1 MPGPRTRRSG
11 VERTSR
17 RADPGPGWSPP
28 LWGVLVAAGIVVAAM
43 GVKAISDIAGP
54 VFLVL
59 TLVITVHP
67 FRIWLRR
74 VGVPAW
80 LASTIALFTIYGIL
94 IVILGSIA
102 LSITQLA
109 TTLPKYGEAFIR
121 LYNIVLDSLAG
132 IGVGTEQFQSFLN
145 NFDPSSL
152 TGIAQTLLS
161 GITNWLSLGALM
173 VTVVVFLAFDASG
186 IAPRMEI
193 IREARPRVAEALETF
208 ARNVRKYWI
217 VTSLF
222 GFIVSIFDVI
232 ALSIIGVPLAVTW
245 GVFAFVTNY
254 IPNVGFV
261 VGMIPPA
268 LLALLSGG
276 ENGLRDMLAVIISF
290 CVINFVIQ
298 TLIQPK
304 FTGDA
309 VGITPTVA
317 FISLIFWSFILGG
330 LGALLAV
337 PATLFVKA
345 ILIDQSDRTRWFG
358 ALISATPGEAPDVD
372 RPMFGLRRKTKV
384 PRAARTG

>member
-1 MPGPRTRRSG
+1 MPPSRSLRRTQQ
-11 VERTSR
+11 TSR
-17 RADPGPGWSPP
+17 IDASWAPP
-28 LWGVLVAAGIVVAAM
+28 LWGILVAAGLVVAAM
-43 GVKAISDIAGP
+43 GLQAIAGIVGP

-67 FRIWLRR
+67 FRVWLRK

-121 LYNIVLDSLAG
+121 LYNLFLQFLAG
-132 IGVGTEQFQSFLN
+132 FGVGTEQLQSYLS

-152 TGIAQTLLS
+152 TGIAQSLLS

-186 IAPRMEI
+186 IGPRLEM
-193 IREARPRVAEALETF
+193 IRQARPRVAEAMQTF

-222 GFIVSIFDVI
+222 GFVVSVFDVI

-276 ENGLRDMLAVIISF
+276 DNGLRDMLAVIISF

-317 FISLIFWSFILGG
+317 FLSLIFWSFILGG

-345 ILIDQSDRTRWFG
+345 ILIDMSDRTRWFG
-358 ALISATPGEAPDVD
+358 ALISATPDEPAAE
-372 RPMFGLRRKTKV
+372 RPIFGLRRKPKV
-384 PRAARTG
+384 PRAADVRP

>member
-1 MPGPRTRRSG
+1 MPGPRSLRRSLD
-11 VERTSR
+11 RSTRS
-17 RADPGPGWSPP
+17 GPPDNGWAPP
-28 LWGVLVAAGIVVAAM
+28 LWGVLVAAGIVIAAM
-43 GVKAISDIAGP
+43 GIREIQGIAGP

-67 FRIWLRR
+67 FRVWLRR

-94 IVILGSIA
+94 VIILGSIA

-109 TTLPKYGEAFIR
+109 TTLPKYGEAFVR
-121 LYNIVLDSLAG
+121 LYNLLLDTLAG
-132 IGVGTEQFQSFLN
+132 FGVGTEQFQSFLD

-152 TGIAQTLLS
+152 TGIAQSLLS
-161 GITNWLSLGALM
+161 SITNWLSLGALM

-186 IAPRMEI
+186 VGPRLEI
-193 IREARPRVAEALETF
+193 IRKARPRVAEALENF

-222 GFIVSIFDVI
+222 GFIVSVFDVI

-276 ENGLRDMLAVIISF
+276 DNGPRDMLAVIISF

-317 FISLIFWSFILGG
+317 FLSLIFWSFILGG

-345 ILIDQSDRTRWFG
+345 ILIDMSDRTRWFS
-358 ALISATPGEAPDVD
+358 ALISATPDEPAAE
-372 RPMFGLRRKTKV
+372 RPIFGFRRKS
-384 PRAARTG
+384 A

>member
-1 MPGPRTRRSG
+1 MPGPQSLRRSRG
-11 VERTSR
+11 RGRPE
-17 RADPGPGWSPP
+17 PGRIDANWAPP
-28 LWGVLVAAGIVVAAM
+28 LWGVLVAAGGVIAAM
-43 GVKAISDIAGP
+43 GIREISNIIGP

-67 FRIWLRR
+67 FRVWLRKH
-74 VGVPAW
+74 GVPAW

-121 LYNIVLDSLAG
+121 LYNIVLDTLAG
-132 IGVGTEQFQSFLN
+132 FGVGTEQFQSFLDS
-145 NFDPSSL
+145 FDPSSL
-152 TGIAQTLLS
+152 TGVAQSLLS

-186 IAPRMEI
+186 IAPRMEMI
-193 IREARPRVAEALETF
+193 KKARPRVAEALQTF

-222 GFIVSIFDVI
+222 GFIVSVFDVI

-254 IPNVGFV
+254 IPNVGFI

-276 ENGLRDMLAVIISF
+276 DNGLRDMLAVIIAF

-317 FISLIFWSFILGG
+317 FLSLIFWSFILGG

-358 ALISATPGEAPDVD
+358 ALISATPDEPDAD
-372 RPMFGLRRKTKV
+372 RPVFGLRRKIK
-384 PRAARTG
+384 PARS

>member
-1 MPGPRTRRSG
+1 MPSPQSLRRSR
-11 VERTSR
+11 ERSAQTNRIDASW
-17 RADPGPGWSPP
+17 APP
-28 LWGVLVAAGIVVAAM
+28 LWGVLVAAGIVIAAM
-43 GVKAISDIAGP
+43 GIREISDIVGP

-67 FRIWLRR
+67 FRVWLRR
-74 VGVPAW
+74 IGVPAW
-80 LASTIALFTIYGIL
+80 AASTIALLTIYGIL
-94 IVILGSIA
+94 IVILGSIV

-109 TTLPKYGEAFIR
+109 TTLPKYGEAFRR
-121 LYNIVLDSLAG
+121 LYEIFLDTLAG
-132 IGVGTEQFQSFLN
+132 FGLGTDEFQSFLDS
-145 NFDPSSL
+145 FDPSSL
-152 TGIAQTLLS
+152 TGMAQSLLS

-186 IAPRMEI
+186 IAARMEI
-193 IREARPRVAEALETF
+193 IREARPRVAEAFESF
-208 ARNVRKYWI
+208 AHNVRKYWI

-222 GFIVSIFDVI
+222 GFIVSVFDVI

-254 IPNVGFV
+254 IPNVGFI

-268 LLALLSGG
+268 LLALLNGG
-276 ENGLRDMLAVIISF
+276 DNGLRDMVAVIIAF
-290 CVINFVIQ
+290 CVINLVIQ

-317 FISLIFWSFILGG
+317 FLSLIFWSFILGG

-337 PATLFVKA
+337 PATLFVKT

-358 ALISATPGEAPDVD
+358 ALINATPGEPEANRAV
-372 RPMFGLRRKTKV
+372 FGLRRKVK
-384 PRAARTG
+384 PARSS

>member
-1 MPGPRTRRSG
+1 
-11 VERTSR
+11 
-17 RADPGPGWSPP
+17 
-28 LWGVLVAAGIVVAAM
+28 VVTAM
-43 GVKAISDIAGP
+43 GIREIQGIAAP

-67 FRIWLRR
+67 FRVWLRR

-102 LSITQLA
+102 LSITQL
-109 TTLPKYGEAFIR
+109 TITLPQYAEDFVG
-121 LYNIVLDSLAG
+121 LYESSLRTLASF
-132 IGVGTEQFQSFLN
+132 GVSTEQLQAFLRS
-145 NFDPSSL
+145 FDPSSF
-152 TGIAQTLLS
+152 TGFAQSLLS

-186 IAPRMEI
+186 IGPRLEM
-193 IREARPRVAEALETF
+193 IRRARPRVAEAMESF

-222 GFIVSIFDVI
+222 GFIVSVFDVI

-261 VGMIPPA
+261 LGMIPPA
-268 LLALLSGG
+268 LLALLNGG

-317 FISLIFWSFILGG
+317 FLSLIFWSFILGG

-358 ALISATPGEAPDVD
+358 ALISATPDEPDAD
-372 RPMFGLRRKTKV
+372 RGVFDFRRRR
-384 PRAARTG
+384 PRTVRAR